1 MRRFEREVTDPV
13 LINEMLKLMDTA
25 YIGVNDAD
33 GIPYVVPLSF
43 GYEMTDA
50 LLKVYIHTTKAG
62 KKIDLFS
69 RDPRVCVTF
78 SEFNDFPDNK
88 YKGHYHD
95 YRSVIAKGT
104 IKLLDYND
112 DPAEWEKGY
121 NLLYTCNNREIKPLH
136 ERKAVPNMYI
146 GVIACDMKDVTA
158 KSEFPL
164 RSAEDVPF
172 MNVYDMPADET
183 PFDISDII
191 RDRKARM
198 AEQNDN

>member
-1 MRRFEREVTDPV
+1 MLRFEREVIEPV
-13 LINEMLKLMDTA
+13 LINEMLKMMDTA
-25 YIGVNDAD
+25 YIGVNDED
-33 GIPYVVPLSF
+33 GIPYVVPMSF
-43 GYEMTDA
+43 GYEMTGTQ
-50 LLKVYIHTTKAG
+50 LKIYFHTTKAG
-62 KKIDLFS
+62 KKNALFR
-69 RDPRVCVTF
+69 RDPGVCVTF
-78 SEFNDFPDNK
+78 SEFNDFPDKK

-104 IKLLDYND
+104 VKLLDYKD

-121 NLLYTCNNREIKPLH
+121 NLLYTCNNREIKPLS

-146 GVIACDMKDVTA
+146 GVITCDMKNVTA

-164 RSAEDVPF
+164 RSVEDVPF
-172 MNVYDMPADET
+172 MNVYDMPDDET

-198 AEQNDN
+198 AQQNDD